1 MIETKEPALDP
12 RVRHAAEQGAWI
24 VFNLSGGKDSSAAA
38 FAASIWLDRIGH
50 PRGRRVAIHA
60 DLGAIEWRS
69 TPDMLRSICDRLEV
83 ELIVVHRAA
92 GGLIERWEQR
102 FEAGKQR
109 YAALETYTLIG
120 PWSSAKLRFCTSE
133 LKSHIIERE
142 LRRRFGAG
150 QFVSIV
156 GLRRDESSA
165 RAKTPIV
172 KDGSAG
178 LVWHPLVEWSAD
190 DVFALH
196 RRHALPLHEAY
207 VRWGASRMGCSFC
220 VLSCERNLG
229 ASARAPSNLPAYLGL
244 VELEA
249 RSTFSFQPTRWL
261 GEVAPALLP
270 GQLREML
277 RDGMAAATHRRAAE
291 ASLPADLRYEKGW
304 PPRIPTL
311 AEAATISR
319 VRSVILSQHSLSSPY
334 ETAAAVRDR
343 FAELH
348 QRKQRAAND
357 SGMTERPAVFARG
370 RQ

>member
-1 MIETKEPALDP
+1 MIDETKLALDP
-12 RVRHAAEQGAWI
+12 RVRHAAEQGRWI

-38 FAASIWLDRIGH
+38 FAASLWLDRIGH
-50 PRGRRVAIHA
+50 PRARRVAIHA

-69 TPDMLRSICDRLEV
+69 TADMLRSICDRLGV
-83 ELIVVHRAA
+83 ELIVVRRGA
-92 GGLIERWEQR
+92 GGLIERWKQR

-133 LKSHIIERE
+133 LKTQIIERE

-150 QFVSIV
+150 EFVSIV
-156 GLRRDESSA
+156 GLRRDESRV

-172 KDGSAG
+172 KAGATG

-196 RRHALPLHEAY
+196 RRHKLPLHEAY
-207 VRWGASRMGCSFC
+207 THWGASRMGCSFC
-220 VLSCERNLG
+220 VLSCERNLS
-229 ASARAPSNLPAYLGL
+229 ASARAPSNLPAYLRL

-249 RSTFSFQPTRWL
+249 RSTFSFQPARWL
-261 GEVAPALLP
+261 GEVAPTLLP
-270 GQLREML
+270 DALREKL
-277 RDGMAAATHRRAAE
+277 RAGMDAAARRRAAE

-304 PPRIPTL
+304 PPRIPTV
-311 AEAATISR
+311 AEATTITR
-319 VRSVILSQHSLSSPY
+319 VRSAILAYHSLSSPY
-334 ETAAAVRDR
+334 ETPAAVRDR

-348 QRKQRAAND
+348 QRQQQAAND
-357 SGMTERPAVFARG
+357 AEVIKRPAVMARG
-370 RQ
+370 RR